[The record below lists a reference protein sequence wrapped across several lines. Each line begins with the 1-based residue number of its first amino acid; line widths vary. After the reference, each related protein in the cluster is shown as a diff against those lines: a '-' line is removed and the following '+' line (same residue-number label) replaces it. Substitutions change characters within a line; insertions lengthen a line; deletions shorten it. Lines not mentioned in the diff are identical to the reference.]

1 MPTGDVLSK
10 AALPQTLSPST
21 ILARDAGRLRRR
33 RWIGLALI
41 ALLAVATAAASLI
54 WGVRSIPL
62 TTVWDALTHQQK
74 GNIDHSIVV
83 DQRVPRTIVGLVGG
97 AALGLVG
104 AHMQGLTRNP
114 IADPGLLGI
123 NAGASLAVIF
133 AISSFTI
140 TDPGGYVWFSFIGAA
155 IACLVVYGGASL
167 GWEGVTPVKLALVGA
182 AFAAIALSLITLV
195 LLTDRRT
202 LQEFRFWQVGSLAGR
217 PVHTVT
223 ILLPFLIVGAVLA
236 LITGRTLNVL
246 ALGDDLA
253 RGLGQGLVAGRMASL
268 ASIILLA
275 GCATSLVGPIA
286 FVGLVVPHAAR
297 AIVGPD
303 YRWILPYSAVLGAVM
318 LLAADVVGRL
328 ISRPTEIEAGLVVSV
343 LGAPVMV
350 WLIRRSKAVSV

>member
-1 MPTGDVLSK
+1 MPTGDLLSTASLAPK
-10 AALPQTLSPST
+10 SPLSAT
-21 ILARDAGRLRRR
+21 IASDARRLRRR
-33 RWIGLALI
+33 RWLGLMLI
-41 ALLAVATAAASLI
+41 AVLALLAAAASLL
-54 WGVRSIPL
+54 WGARSIPL
-62 TTVWDALTHQQK
+62 STVWDALTSRQA
-74 GNIDHSIVV
+74 GNTDHSIVV
-83 DQRVPRTIVGLVGG
+83 DQRVPRTVVGLVGG

-104 AHMQGLTRNP
+104 THMQGLTRNP

-123 NAGASLAVIF
+123 NAGASLAVIV
-133 AISSFTI
+133 AISSFSI
-140 TDPGGYVWFSFIGAA
+140 TNPGGYVWFAFLGAA
-155 IACLVVYGGASL
+155 IASLIVYGGASL

-182 AFAAIALSLITLV
+182 AFAAIAVSLITLV

-217 PVHTVT
+217 PLHTVT
-223 ILLPFLIVGAVLA
+223 VLLPFLISGALLA
-236 LITGRTLNVL
+236 LLSGRTLNVL

-268 ASIILLA
+268 GSIILLA

-303 YRWILPYSAVLGAVM
+303 YRWILPYAALLGAVM

-328 ISRPTEIEAGLVVSV
+328 IARPSEIEAGLVVSV

-350 WLIRRSKAVSV
+350 WLIRRSAAVSV